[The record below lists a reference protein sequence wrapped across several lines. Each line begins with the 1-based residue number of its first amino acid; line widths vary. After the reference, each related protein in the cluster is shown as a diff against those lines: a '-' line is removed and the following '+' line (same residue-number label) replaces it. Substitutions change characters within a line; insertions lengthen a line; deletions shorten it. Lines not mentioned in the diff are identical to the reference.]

1 MLKLFVIVFF
11 VFFINLLFG
20 QDFEKFYVIIQ
31 KNSKSE
37 LENGLKKISSISD
50 LDVKNAYKGALQT
63 KLAQFG
69 SNPIQKLQLFNGGVE
84 NLEKSIK
91 KNPNN
96 IEFRFIRLL
105 IQENCPSFLMYKSNI
120 ENDAQFISKNYKKAS
135 NYFQD
140 CVFEYSKKSKYL
152 SL

>member
-1 MLKLFVIVFF
+1 MFK
-11 VFFINLLFG
+11 LLFSILSVFAFNVLFA

-37 LENGLKKISSISD
+37 LENGLKKVSAISD
-50 LDVKNAYKGALQT
+50 LDTKNVYKGALQT

-96 IEFRFIRLL
+96 IEFRFIRLI

-120 ENDAQFISKNYKKAS
+120 ENDALFISKNYKKAS
-135 NYFQD
+135 SYFQD